1 MSDIIMMV
9 VGVVVGSGAGA
20 GGFAWYKNYVQ
31 KTKLQKAKNE
41 ADAILNRAKQEAARL
56 EQAAKNKARDF
67 EQQQRKKVEQDLQ
80 KQKQSLTQQEQSYKN
95 KERQLDQQY
104 KQKENQL
111 DQKLAEIKERDE
123 KIRIAEAKAR
133 EAEERA
139 EQQREQF
146 KNKLEVVSNMSA
158 DEAKK
163 QLVEAVQKEAQADA
177 SRIAAVIENEAKAE
191 AEKKAKRIIS
201 MAIARYSGEYVTER
215 TVSVIAL
222 PSEEMKGKIIGREGR
237 NIRALEAAC
246 GVDLI
251 IDDTP
256 EAVVISGFDP
266 VRREV
271 ARRSLEILMEDGR
284 IHPARIEEV
293 IDKTKSQLFK
303 SIQEDGEK
311 ACFDLGVHGVN
322 PEIIK
327 LIGSLKYRTSY
338 TQNNYTHS
346 IECGFLA
353 GMMAVELGADLNIAR
368 RAGLLHDIGKALDH
382 SVEGSHAVIGA
393 EFAKKY
399 GESAQV
405 VHAIKAHHEDEKPNT
420 VYAYLAQAADAL
432 SGARPGARRQMMET
446 YVRRLEDLESIGNS
460 FDGVVRT
467 FAIQAGREIRVLVE
481 GSKVTDEQSLM
492 LSRDIARKI
501 ERELTYPGQIKVT
514 VIRETRAVEHAR

>member
-1 MSDIIMMV
+1 MDLLMSAVFAV
-9 VGVVVGSGAGA
+9 VGILVGAAGLTA
-20 GGFAWYKNYVQ
+20 FNNMKRKKQVRFAKSEAEQ
-31 KTKLQKAKNE
+31 ILQKAQ
-41 ADAILNRAKQEAARL
+41 QEAARL
-56 EQAAKNKARDF
+56 DRDSKNRAKDFETKAR
-67 EQQQRKKVEQDLQ
+67 KNVEQDIQRQ
-80 KQKQSLTQQEQSYKN
+80 KTTLAQQEKTWKD
-95 KERQLDQQY
+95 KERNLDQTYQT
-104 KQKENQL
+104 KNRQLETRLGELKE
-111 DQKLAEIKERDE
+111 KDE
-123 KIRIAEAKAR
+123 KLRILEGKIQEGETKVHQTLEELKSKLERASSMSAEEAKR
-133 EAEERA
+133 
-139 EQQREQF
+139 
-146 KNKLEVVSNMSA
+146 
-158 DEAKK
+158 
-163 QLVEAVQKEAQADA
+163 QLVLAVEKEAHIEG
-177 SRIAAVIENEAKAE
+177 SRRAIEIENEAKEE

-201 MAIARYSGEYVTER
+201 MAISRYSGEYVTER
-215 TVSVIAL
+215 SVSVVDL
-222 PSEEMKGKIIGREGR
+222 PNEEMKGKIIGREGR

-251 IDDTP
+251 IDETP

-271 ARRSLEILMEDGR
+271 ARRSLEKLMEDGR
-284 IHPARIEEV
+284 IHPTRIEEV
-293 IDKTKSQLFK
+293 IDKVKSELFK
-303 SIQEDGEK
+303 SIQQDGEK
-311 ACFDLGVHGVN
+311 ACFDLGITGVN

-338 TQNNYTHS
+338 TQNNYSHS

-353 GMMAVELGADLNIAR
+353 GMMAAELGADVMVAR

-393 EFAKKY
+393 DFARKH
-399 GESAQV
+399 GEGPLV
-405 VHAIKAHHEDEKPNT
+405 VHAIAAHHEDEKPNS
-420 VYAYLAQAADAL
+420 VYAYLTTAADAL

-467 FAIQAGREIRVLVE
+467 FALQAGREIRVLVE

-501 ERELTYPGQIKVT
+501 EKEMNYPGQIKVT

>member
-1 MSDIIMMV
+1 MTEILMIVIGAV
-9 VGVVVGSGAGA
+9 VGAGVG
-20 GGFAWYKNYVQ
+20 AWGIVFYKNKVHAN
-31 KTKLQKAKNE
+31 KVRAAKNE
-41 ADAILNRAKQEAARL
+41 ADQIMNRAKQEAQRL
-56 EQAAKNKARDF
+56 DQAAKNKAREF
-67 EQQQRKKVEQDLQ
+67 ENQARKKVEQDLQ
-80 KQKQSLTQQEQSYKN
+80 RQKQSLSQQEQSYKN
-95 KERQLDQQY
+95 KERQLDERY
-104 KQKENQL
+104 KQKEGQL
-111 DQKLAEIKERDE
+111 DSKLNEFKEREE
-123 KIRIAEAKAR
+123 KVRIAESKAK

-139 EQQREQF
+139 NEQLEKYKQR
-146 KNKLEVVSNMSA
+146 LESA
-158 DEAKK
+158 ASMTGEEAKK
-163 QLVEAVQKEAQADA
+163 QLVEAVSKDAHADA

-311 ACFDLGVHGVN
+311 ACFDLGIHGVN
-322 PEIIK
+322 AEIVK

-353 GMMAVELGADLNIAR
+353 GMMAVELGADVQLAR
-368 RAGLLHDIGKALDH
+368 RSALLHDIGKALDH

-399 GESAQV
+399 GENAQV

-420 VYAYLAQAADAL
+420 IYAYLTQAADAL